1 MNFENLSDSE
11 IYIDDKKQDLS
22 LSFDKLK
29 LDVNDGTDELIHST
43 ISWADMVEEELG
55 DSIHDKILTGSL
67 ICSDNEEEEEKEI
80 LTANKQQ
87 VLTID
92 DILNIDSFQK
102 IESSCLMENEL
113 QIIEDIKN

>member
-80 LTANKQQ
+80 MTANKQQ

-92 DILNIDSFQK
+92 DI
-102 IESSCLMENEL
+102 
-113 QIIEDIKN
+113 